1 VAEPTIPRRAVL
13 QGAGVLVALMALAG
27 PGTAEVRRWSVD
39 PSQSAITMRI
49 RAAGLTQTGRFEDWS
64 GDIRFDPTTPES
76 ARVAIEVRAASLR
89 MHQTA
94 LTTRAA
100 GPEFLDVV
108 RYPAIRFRLTSLQPV
123 SPGRFTARAQV
134 TVKGRTRE
142 VVFPAALRVTGD
154 AAQMTGGFALDR
166 AAYDIGTQGPWNA
179 LIGRQV
185 RVDVALAVKAA

>member
-1 VAEPTIPRRAVL
+1 MRRRGVL
-13 QGAGVLVALMALAG
+13 QAAGLLIALLSMAQ
-27 PGTAEVRRWSVD
+27 PGVAEVRRWSVD
-39 PSQSAITMRI
+39 PSNSAITMRI

-76 ARVAIEVRAASLR
+76 ARVAIEVRAGSIR
-89 MHQTA
+89 MRETA
-94 LTTRAA
+94 LTNRAA
-100 GPEFLDVV
+100 GPDFLDVA

-123 SPGRFTARAQV
+123 APGRFTARAQV

-142 VVFPAALRVTGD
+142 VVFPADLRVTGD
-154 AAQMTGGFALDR
+154 TAQMTGGFALDR

-185 RVDVALAVKAA
+185 RVDVSLAVRAA